1 MLFNRYECIFVRI
14 SKVAST
20 SVLNAF
26 LAKKTEND
34 TGSFDLI
41 HHDISFYKENYPD
54 VFDAY
59 FKFAFVR
66 NPWARIFS
74 QYKYVKNTLKMEIAQ
89 HGFESYLLMCDEAL
103 NSKAFLFGR
112 NREIFERHMT
122 NQLDWLTI
130 DNKLQVDFIG
140 RYENLEEDFS
150 YVNKQLKNDLIL
162 PYDNKSS
169 KKREDYRLAY
179 NDEMIELVGKWHS
192 KDIEYFKYD
201 FKG

>member
-1 MLFNRYECIFVRI
+1 MLFDRYQCIFVRI

-26 LAKKTEND
+26 QAKKVPND
-34 TGSFDLI
+34 TGEFDLK
-41 HHDISFYKENYPD
+41 HHDITFYKEKYPD
-54 VFDAY
+54 VFDSY

-66 NPWARIFS
+66 NPWDRIYS
-74 QYKYVKNTLKMEIAQ
+74 QYNYVKNTLKMEIAQ
-89 HGFESYLLMCDEAL
+89 HGFENYLLMCEEAL

-112 NREIFERHMT
+112 DREIFVRHMT
-122 NQLDWLTI
+122 NQLEWLMI

-140 RYENLEEDFS
+140 RYENIEEDFV

-162 PYDNKSS
+162 PYNNKSL
-169 KKREDYRLAY
+169 KKREDYHLAY
-179 NDEMIELVGKWHS
+179 NDRTIELVAKWHS

-201 FKG
+201 F